1 MNIRR
6 VLKAGA
12 AIQLARYALH
22 RRRRRVLGRQRRR
35 RALAGA
41 ALLGAGAVL
50 WLAWQRR
57 DQTPAWLR
65 KKERKEARREAARR
79 EREQV
84 PARAAPVQVERDAPR
99 ELKVPLGEQL
109 E

>member
-1 MNIRR
+1 
-6 VLKAGA
+6 V
-12 AIQLARYALH
+12 
-22 RRRRRVLGRQRRR
+22 
-35 RALAGA
+35 
-41 ALLGAGAVL
+41 

-57 DQTPAWLR
+57 DQTPAWQR
-65 KKERKEARREAARR
+65 KKERKEARREAARG

-84 PARAAPVQVERDAPR
+84 PARPAPVHVEKDAPT